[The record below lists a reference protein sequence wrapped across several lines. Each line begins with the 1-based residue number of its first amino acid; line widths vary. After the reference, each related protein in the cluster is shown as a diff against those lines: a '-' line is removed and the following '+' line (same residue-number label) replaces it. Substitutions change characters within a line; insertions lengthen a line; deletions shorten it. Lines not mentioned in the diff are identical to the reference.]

1 VYFPSFILVGFARD
15 LSILSFKESAFCF
28 VDSLYVLLLLFGWFF
43 GVYFVDLALIFIIY
57 LLLLVWV

>member
-1 VYFPSFILVGFARD
+1 
-15 LSILSFKESAFCF
+15 LSILSFKEPAFCF